1 MKDMMGMMKQAREMQ
16 QKMEEAQ
23 EQLDHIEAEGV
34 SGGGAVRVTLSG
46 KGEAR
51 RVKIDPELMNR
62 DEVEILEDLLI
73 AAFNDGKAKAEE
85 EAQRTMQNAMGGIG
99 GGGMGGLAS
108 LFGGGKGPF

>member
-23 EQLDHIEAEGV
+23 EQLEHVEAEGV

-46 KGEAR
+46 KGEVR

-85 EAQRTMQNAMGGIG
+85 EAQRTMQTAMGGM